1 VLSKAPRPLVSIK
14 DIARSAKVSH
24 STVSRALR
32 HSPLVNPKTAALIR
46 RIAAK
51 SGYVASAVARSLV
64 TRATK
69 TVGVVVTTIS
79 DPFIAEVVSGIE
91 EAADQHG
98 YSVILANS
106 HAQAEREMRAV
117 RGFGERRVDGILV
130 TASRVGAMYGS
141 LLESM
146 RLPIVL
152 INNQYPG
159 EFAHTVMIDNVPASR
174 GAVGHLIALG
184 HRRIA
189 YIGDRLGFQSDAER
203 LEGYR
208 EALHKGGIAE
218 LADLVCHGDGKAEE
232 AERRTHTLLDLAQP
246 PTAIFCYNDMS
257 AIGALRAAHS
267 RRLDVPRDLSLIGFD
282 DLFIASYTTPPL
294 TTVRQPKHEMGKKAM
309 EILLAILSGGTAESR
324 FTMKGELIVR
334 GSTAPP
340 PATRKTKQN

>member
-1 VLSKAPRPLVSIK
+1 MPSNALKRSVSIK
-14 DIARSAKVSH
+14 DIARTAKVSH

-46 RIAAK
+46 RIAAD

-91 EAADQHG
+91 EVANQRG

-106 HAQAEREMRAV
+106 HAEAEREMSAV

-130 TASRVGAMYGS
+130 TASRVGPMYGP

-146 RLPIVL
+146 HVPIVL

-174 GAVGHLIALG
+174 GAVRHLIELG

-203 LEGYR
+203 LKGYR
-208 EALHKGGIAE
+208 QALRDAGIKE
-218 LADLVCHGDGKAEE
+218 IPDLVCHGDGKAEE
-232 AERRTHTLLDLAQP
+232 AEHQAHTLLNLAQP
-246 PTAIFCYNDMS
+246 PTAIFCYNDMT
-257 AIGALRAAHS
+257 ALGAMRTIREHGLR
-267 RRLDVPRDLSLIGFD
+267 VPEDISVVGFD
-282 DLFIASYTTPPL
+282 DLFIASYT
-294 TTVRQPKHEMGKKAM
+294 
-309 EILLAILSGGTAESR
+309 
-324 FTMKGELIVR
+324 
-334 GSTAPP
+334 AP
-340 PATRKTKQN
+340 R